1 MLKGCVNDEKPV
13 AIKGEYL
20 KHELMAHRKTFAY
33 LENQMRVQDTED
45 QLSGLGF
52 SSTQNNHFYVRVE
65 TSTEAI
71 YKVLV
76 I

>member
-1 MLKGCVNDEKPV
+1 
-13 AIKGEYL
+13 
-20 KHELMAHRKTFAY
+20 MAHKKVFSY

-52 SSTQNNHFYVRVE
+52 SSTQNNHFYARVE
-65 TSTEAI
+65 AATETV